1 MSIKITLWEPSST
14 LFFNYSGQK
23 ISPRRPNREGKNN
36 DSVQRS
42 TRQPS
47 NTAGSWPSVRS
58 RLGGN
63 MITPPGPPQHTTED
77 VAMGSIFKFSATTF
91 ERIMPNASL
100 TPLSASPRIEV
111 RPPAQGQTL
120 NPPEIASPHHASG
133 DIAMHTV
140 ANLDNAK
147 EGTSSSINAAPLH
160 VALPPAVRPADKE
173 SPSAPVITSAGV
185 CYSFDDD
192 IYGDE
197 PMDSDDDQTVMGD
210 TSNNETLVQ
219 DSRTSQKSSGPDG
232 VEASAESTANLMYTP
247 DTNASVSTPIVEVK
261 EEDVTSSEAEVN
273 KTTNPDGP
281 VAALSPAADT
291 ISEVEAKPKARVSS
305 ENGASSYNQNL
316 ESGIWNDPSKTND
329 LPPQFD
335 QASTLVQ
342 VVSAT
347 PDVMPME
354 TNIILSTNNVE
365 IAGEVIQEVD
375 IDKNKSRVVEIGLV
389 GGREQE
395 QDAPLNPLELFASMA
410 TSPNVDAQGS
420 QIMDASA
427 KPLKPSAES
436 AVLPSSEKEK
446 AKKAAIPAP
455 SSKAP
460 RKLTKNP
467 RTLMKAASTPSDDL
481 KVPPDVTNSS
491 KMKSSKNSKA
501 KSKDNNTT
509 MNPPAVPGNRPE
521 DTSNTTKQIIFEKM
535 DDQPCSSI
543 ATMSQQFS
551 TESSFD
557 TEKSTKVQVSPPT
570 VEHMKPS
577 KSKGRNKEKETGEC
591 HPDNAPTKAADSSS
605 SSRTTDRVSKKEP
618 TVAEKTFS
626 PSPYFVPTGY
636 SFAKK
641 DSVVPVP
648 GCALPSLS

>member
-1 MSIKITLWEPSST
+1 
-14 LFFNYSGQK
+14 
-23 ISPRRPNREGKNN
+23 
-36 DSVQRS
+36 
-42 TRQPS
+42 
-47 NTAGSWPSVRS
+47 
-58 RLGGN
+58 
-63 MITPPGPPQHTTED
+63 MITAPGPPPQHTTED
-77 VAMGSIFKFSATTF
+77 VAMDSVFNFSATTV
-91 ERIMPNASL
+91 ERIIPNASL
-100 TPLSASPRIEV
+100 TPLSTSPRIEV
-111 RPPAQGQTL
+111 RSPAQGQAL

-147 EGTSSSINAAPLH
+147 EGTLSSINAAPLH

-185 CYSFDDD
+185 YYSLDDD

-210 TSNNETLVQ
+210 TSDNETLVQ
-219 DSRTSQKSSGPDG
+219 DSTTSQESSGPDG
-232 VEASAESTANLMYTP
+232 VESTANLGYTTN
-247 DTNASVSTPIVEVK
+247 TNASVSTPIVEVK
-261 EEDVTSSEAEVN
+261 GEVVTSSEAKVN
-273 KTTNPDGP
+273 KTINPDGP

-291 ISEVEAKPKARVSS
+291 ISEVEAKPQPKVSS

-316 ESGIWNDPSKTND
+316 ESGIPNDPSKTNN

-354 TNIILSTNNVE
+354 TNVILSTNNVE
-365 IAGEVIQEVD
+365 IAGEGVQEVD
-375 IDKNKSRVVEIGLV
+375 I
-389 GGREQE
+389 GRGQE
-395 QDAPLNPLELFASMA
+395 QDAPLNPLELFASVA
-410 TSPNVDAQGS
+410 TSPNVDATLAQFREAKVRRKGEEGCNEIVLSRVEEHEQGS
-420 QIMDASA
+420 QSMDASA
-427 KPLKPSAES
+427 KPLKPSAEP

-467 RTLMKAASTPSDDL
+467 RTSMKAASTPSDDL

-491 KMKSSKNSKA
+491 KTKSFNNSKA

-521 DTSNTTKQIIFEKM
+521 DTSNTTKQIISEKM

-543 ATMSQQFS
+543 ATMSQKLR

-557 TEKSTKVQVSPPT
+557 TEKSTKAQVSPPT
-570 VEHMKPS
+570 AEHMKPS
-577 KSKGRNKEKETGEC
+577 KSKGKNKEKETGGC
-591 HPDNAPTKAADSSS
+591 HSDNAPTKAADSPS

-648 GCALPSLS
+648 GCA